1 MPEDANNTIVILI
14 VINYPRHNFFVLVI
28 FLYRFTFDLSSFKL
42 DLKKIILYSIILHLC
57 SFIPL
62 YYPFTMLTALFIK
75 TVTKYKKMHGYSLR
89 GLETCFIVISKIF
102 FQKY

>member
-14 VINYPRHNFFVLVI
+14 LINYPRHNFYVLAI
-28 FLYRFTFDLSSFKL
+28 FLYHFTFDLPSFKL

-57 SFIPL
+57 SFILL

-75 TVTKYKKMHGYSLR
+75 TVTKYKKC
-89 GLETCFIVISKIF
+89 TDIVF
-102 FQKY
+102 EA